1 MKKRLH
7 VNLYR
12 TFLLLLLSITLGVVT
27 VTTYASDAQKQNEK
41 KKRKVVATVNG
52 SPIYEDQLDPGVK
65 ESLKKYKKYG
75 MRKETPALINRLQKK
90 TLSKVIDHELLYQES
105 KKLTVKNVDE
115 KVDGKLKKMKRKYQ
129 TDERFE
135 NHLKKNGQTIEGL
148 TSSIREGIYV
158 EEYLKQQGIA
168 DPDIP
173 DKNIR
178 EFYDGNPKSYFR
190 KESIKVSHIL
200 IKLDENPGPEEKEK
214 AFKKAQEIR
223 KEIVAGADFAEM
235 AKKHSE
241 CNSASGGGSLR
252 YLNKGYMP
260 EEFDKVAF
268 TLEKDKVSDVVETK
282 FGYHIILVTDKI
294 SEGITPY
301 DEVKDFI
308 KKFLQE
314 DESKKLLDAHIAKLR
329 EKAKIEVFLEE
340 PEKE

>member
-1 MKKRLH
+1 MKKRLQA
-7 VNLYR
+7 NFYA
-12 TFLLLLLSITLGVVT
+12 TFLTLLLITFSTLAVT
-27 VTTYASDAQKQNEK
+27 VYATDAQQPPETKE
-41 KKRKVVATVNG
+41 RKVVATVNG
-52 SPIYEDQLDPGVK
+52 SPLYEDQLEPGVQ

-90 TLSKVIDHELLYQES
+90 ALSKVVDHELLYQES
-105 KKLTVKNVDE
+105 RKLTVKNLDE
-115 KVDGKLKKMKRKYQ
+115 KVAEKLKKMKRKYQ

-148 TSSIREGIYV
+148 TASIREGIYV

-268 TLEKDKVSDVVETK
+268 TLEKGKVSDVVETK

>member
-1 MKKRLH
+1 MKKRPH
-7 VNLYR
+7 ANFFAA
-12 TFLLLLLSITLGVVT
+12 FLTLLFIAFSTLAVT
-27 VTTYASDAQKQNEK
+27 VYATDAQQPPETKE
-41 KKRKVVATVNG
+41 RKVVATVNG
-52 SPIYEDQLDPGVK
+52 SPLYEDQLEPGVQ

-90 TLSKVIDHELLYQES
+90 TLSKVVDHELLYQES
-105 KKLTVKNVDE
+105 RKLTVKNLDE
-115 KVDGKLKKMKRKYQ
+115 KVAEKLKKMKRKYQ

-148 TSSIREGIYV
+148 TASIREGIYV
-158 EEYLKQQGIA
+158 EEYLKQQGIT

-190 KESIKVSHIL
+190 QESIKVSHIL

-252 YLNKGYMP
+252 YINKGYMP

-314 DESKKLLDAHIAKLR
+314 DESKKLLEAHITKLR

-340 PEKE
+340 PETE

>member
-1 MKKRLH
+1 
-7 VNLYR
+7 
-12 TFLLLLLSITLGVVT
+12 
-27 VTTYASDAQKQNEK
+27 
-41 KKRKVVATVNG
+41 
-52 SPIYEDQLDPGVK
+52 
-65 ESLKKYKKYG
+65 

-90 TLSKVIDHELLYQES
+90 ALSKVVDHELLYQES
-105 KKLTVKNVDE
+105 RKLTVKNLDE
-115 KVDGKLKKMKRKYQ
+115 KVAEKLKKMKRKYQ

-148 TSSIREGIYV
+148 TASIREGIYV

-252 YLNKGYMP
+252 YINKGYMP